1 MTSQTEIANLALSV
15 LGEAPIFDLE
25 QNSPSARACKRH
37 YESTRDALLRH
48 HRWNFAIKRTI
59 LSRLEEDPA
68 FGWAFAYQLPND
80 CLRVLELN
88 GKQAGT
94 SNSDFEI
101 EGDHLLTNAEVAMV
115 RYTGQVVDARFFDS
129 LFLEAL
135 SYKLAS
141 AVAMEV
147 TGSLTKKEAAE
158 RQFRQLALVDA
169 TFVDSVETRPKVRL
183 PSEDSNTIGA
193 RYGGGDVI
201 YDNTKPTG
209 DVVIQGAGSSGWT
222 PVFAVAS
229 DGSRR
234 VLQVVDWIGGT
245 GTKPATGQYLGDSGF
260 VNTAAEATDIRGEGG
275 TGGLGSFTA
284 AATLES
290 HRWINITGTGQI
302 RYADSSLSLEAHG
315 LIITGPATGESA
327 EVFNGGKFAGF
338 SSITPG
344 ATLFLTTEGQMSETA
359 PTTGISQ
366 PVAVGA
372 SGTEIFI
379 DIGDPTTL

>member
-37 YESTRDALLRH
+37 FESTRDALLRH
-48 HRWNFAIKRTI
+48 HRWNFAIKRAI
-59 LSRLEEDPA
+59 LSRLEEDPP
-68 FGWAFAYQLPND
+68 FGFAFAYQLPND

-101 EGDHLLTNAEVAMV
+101 EGDRLLTNAEVAMV
-115 RYTGQVVDARFFDS
+115 RYTGQVTDANLFDS
-129 LFLEAL
+129 LFLEAM
-135 SYKLAS
+135 SYKLAA

-147 TGSLTKKEAAE
+147 TGSMTKKQASEQ
-158 RQFRQLALVDA
+158 QFRQLALVDA

-183 PSEDSNTIGA
+183 PCEDSNTIGA
-193 RYGGGDVI
+193 RFAGSGI
-201 YDNTKPTG
+201 LYDNTKPTG
-209 DVVIQGAGSSGWT
+209 EVEIQSSGGTGWT

-234 VLQVVDWIGGT
+234 VLRVVDWIGGT

-260 VNTAAEATDIRGEGG
+260 VNSAAEATDIRGEGG
-275 TGGLGSFTA
+275 TGGLGSFA
-284 AATLES
+284 AATDLES
-290 HRWINITGTGQI
+290 HRWININGTGQI
-302 RYADSSLSLEAHG
+302 RYADSDLSLEAHG
-315 LIITGPATGESA
+315 LIVTGPATGETA

-338 SSITPG
+338 AGITPG
-344 ATLFLTTEGQMSETA
+344 ETLFLSTQGQTTNVA